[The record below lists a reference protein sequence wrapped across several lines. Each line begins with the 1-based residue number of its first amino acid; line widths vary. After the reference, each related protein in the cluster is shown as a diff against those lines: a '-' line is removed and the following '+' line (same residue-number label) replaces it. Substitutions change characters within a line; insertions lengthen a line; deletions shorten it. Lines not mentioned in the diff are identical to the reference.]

1 MNNTPLKNAQFKNT
15 VKGYGMV
22 AIALHWL
29 AAVWIIGLFVLGLYM
44 VDLGYYD
51 DLYKTGP
58 YWHKAMGVLL
68 ALVMIG
74 RFIWR
79 GINPKPEIAGSAPV
93 KKAAE
98 VVHTLLYV
106 WVGAVIASGY
116 LISTADGRA
125 IDVFG
130 WFTIPATLTSIVNQ
144 EDIAG
149 AIHFYLAVGLISMAG
164 LHALAAIKHQFFDR
178 DGTLVKMLK
187 VTPSA

>member
-1 MNNTPLKNAQFKNT
+1 MNTPPLKNTTKS
-15 VKGYGMV
+15 YGMV

-29 AAVWIIGLFVLGLYM
+29 AAVWIISLFVLGLYM

-106 WVGAVIASGY
+106 WVGAVITSGY

-130 WFTIPATLTSIVNQ
+130 WFEIPATLTSIVNQ

-149 AIHFYLAVGLISMAG
+149 VIHLYLAVGLISMAG

-187 VTPSA
+187 VTRNV

>member
-1 MNNTPLKNAQFKNT
+1 MNTPPLNNTSTNNIQFKNT
-15 VKGYGMV
+15 TKSYGLV

-29 AAVWIIGLFVLGLYM
+29 AAVWIISLFVLGLYM

-79 GINPKPEIAGSAPV
+79 GINPKPEIAGSAPI

-106 WVGAVIASGY
+106 
-116 LISTADGRA
+116 
-125 IDVFG
+125 
-130 WFTIPATLTSIVNQ
+130 
-144 EDIAG
+144 
-149 AIHFYLAVGLISMAG
+149 
-164 LHALAAIKHQFFDR
+164 
-178 DGTLVKMLK
+178 
-187 VTPSA
+187 

>member
-1 MNNTPLKNAQFKNT
+1 MTNSTLKNSNKS
-15 VKGYGMV
+15 YGLV

-29 AAVWIIGLFVLGLYM
+29 VAVWLIGLFILGWYM

-58 YWHKAMGVLL
+58 YWHKALGVIL

-79 GINPKPEIAGSAPV
+79 AVNPKPEIAGSAPV
-93 KKAAE
+93 KKVAE
-98 VVHTLLYV
+98 VVHGLLYV

-130 WFTIPATLTSIVNQ
+130 WFDIPATITNLANQ

-149 AIHFYLAVGLISMAG
+149 VIHWYLAAGLIVMAG
-164 LHALAAIKHQFFDR
+164 MHALAAIKHQFFDR
-178 DGTLVKMLK
+178 DGTLTKMLR
-187 VTPSA
+187 VNHDR

>member
-1 MNNTPLKNAQFKNT
+1 MKNTPINNLQVRNSS
-15 VKGYGMV
+15 KGYGLI

-29 AAVWIIGLFVLGLYM
+29 AAVWIIALFILGLYM

-51 DLYKTGP
+51 DLYKIGP
-58 YWHKAMGVLL
+58 YWHKAMGVIL
-68 ALVMIG
+68 ALVMLG

-79 GINPKPEIAGSAPV
+79 AINPKPEIVGTPKV

-98 VVHTLLYV
+98 LVHGLLYV
-106 WVGAVIASGY
+106 WVGVVIASGY

-130 WFTIPATLTSIVNQ
+130 WFEIPATITGMANQ

-149 AIHFYLAVGLISMAG
+149 AIHWYLAVGLITMAG
-164 LHALAAIKHQFFDR
+164 VHALAAIKHQFFDR

-187 VTPSA
+187 VTRNA